1 MSDEF
6 VSKEVHEEFARRV
19 QDENDRQNHRIG
31 KLEET
36 MTQFTNI
43 ALSVQRLAS
52 NMEAMLKEQKLQ
64 GDRLQK
70 LENRDGDM
78 WRTVT
83 THAITAIVGIV
94 VAYVF
99 MKLGM
104 K

>member
-6 VSKEVHEEFARRV
+6 VSKEVHEEFAHRV
-19 QDENDRQNHRIG
+19 QDENDRQNHRIC